1 LKPIAHLGPKIWRG
15 RAHRLSPESI
25 VFSNPLF
32 RVSFSLLSPKLQGLK
47 NMYLIV
53 IGWLYV
59 TLLMALAEA
68 FSSQGTVLG
77 AIITFVF
84 YGLLPM
90 ALVVYLMGTPL
101 RRKAIRRQDEQARQD
116 FLSGQTDSTLEPDA
130 GRQAAALPEA
140 AAVPAVGKEER

>member
-1 LKPIAHLGPKIWRG
+1 
-15 RAHRLSPESI
+15 
-25 VFSNPLF
+25 
-32 RVSFSLLSPKLQGLK
+32 
-47 NMYLIV
+47 MYLIV

-101 RRKAIRRQDEQARQD
+101 RRKAIRRQDEQARQE
-116 FLSGQTDSTLEPDA
+116 FLSSQTESAVQPDA
-130 GRQAAALPEA
+130 GRHAAALPEA